1 MELKF
6 LPPKYER
13 SPSNKSWFAVL
24 SFLKKRLFSYNST
37 NVYCNIEGR
46 EEFSLTAVSGDIDL
60 RPPQI

>member
-46 EEFSLTAVSGDIDL
+46 EEF
-60 RPPQI
+60 P